1 MFDSRLVGLIIV
13 FAPLSILSFGG
24 GQAIVADI
32 QHQTVDVH
40 HWLTNAQF
48 TDMYAVSRAAP
59 GPSTLVA
66 ALIGWQVYG
75 FWGALVATLA
85 IYIPSSIVVY
95 GATSWWHRHEGSPW
109 RVAIEKGLGPIAL
122 GLISAG
128 VLAVLEAAHIVDV
141 SRMIPR
147 IDPLGLGTTLA
158 SAGVLYFTKVS
169 PYLLVA
175 VVAVFYAVLQAV

>member
-1 MFDSRLVGLIIV
+1 MFDSRILGLIVV

-40 HWLTNAQF
+40 HWLTNQEF
-48 TDMYAVSRAAP
+48 TDMFAVSRAAP

-95 GATSWWHRHEGSPW
+95 GAASWWHRQEGSPW
-109 RVAIEKGLGPIAL
+109 RAAIERGLGPVAL
-122 GLISAG
+122 GLIFAG
-128 VLAVLEAAHIVDV
+128 VVAVLRAAHIVEATHV
-141 SRMIPR
+141 NF
-147 IDPLGLGTTLA
+147 LGLATTLVTA
-158 SAGVLYFTKVS
+158 SLLYFTKIS

-175 VVAVFYAVLQAV
+175 IVALFYAGLQAV

>member
-1 MFDSRLVGLIIV
+1 MFDSKLLGLVIV

-32 QHQTVDVH
+32 QHQTVAVH
-40 HWLTNAQF
+40 HWLTNQEF

-75 FWGALVATLA
+75 FWGALAATLA
-85 IYIPSSIVVY
+85 IYIPSSVVVY
-95 GATSWWHRHEGSPW
+95 GAASWWHRHEGSPW
-109 RVAIEKGLGPIAL
+109 RAAIERGLGPIAL
-122 GLISAG
+122 GLIFAG
-128 VLAVLEAAHIVDV
+128 VVAVLGAAHIVEATRV
-141 SRMIPR
+141 NA
-147 IDPLGLGTTLA
+147 LGLGTTLL
-158 SAGVLYFTKVS
+158 SAMVLYFTKIS

-175 VVAVFYAVLQAV
+175 IVALFYAGLQAI